1 MQPQI
6 NITTDWDE
14 TPGWMP
20 MGVGLPDNFLEGEPA
35 TVLSTI
41 AMLCMQPRPKQVEPH
56 PQALATLALY
66 ASGCTVTLS
75 TQQFRKL
82 ERTVL
87 QYMDVVGGEDVIHT
101 GVGNGGQAFALGVR
115 RQSPQIPG
123 RADPDTQ
130 GGAVGAHNIA
140 VLVSS
145 PSRIRPIVSNIRGA
159 TIACCVA
166 TLTSRKQR

>member
-66 ASGCTVTLS
+66 ASGCAVTLS

-87 QYMDVVGGEDVIHT
+87 QYMDVVGGEDARFINT
-101 GVGNGGQAFALGVR
+101 KNWDYASYVR
-115 RQSPQIPG
+115 D
-123 RADPDTQ
+123 RAVER
-130 GGAVGAHNIA
+130 AKRE
-140 VLVSS
+140 
-145 PSRIRPIVSNIRGA
+145 RII
-159 TIACCVA
+159 
-166 TLTSRKQR
+166 